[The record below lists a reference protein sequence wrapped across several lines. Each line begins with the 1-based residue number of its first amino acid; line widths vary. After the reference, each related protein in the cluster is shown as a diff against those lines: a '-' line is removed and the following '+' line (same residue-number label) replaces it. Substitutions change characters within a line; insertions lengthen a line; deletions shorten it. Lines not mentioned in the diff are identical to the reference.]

1 MALSVDE
8 TYTYLSVICV
18 ITGRILID
26 TRNFRS
32 IMSRFSRAKK
42 VHGQTVEG
50 RRAVLESLRAGRDI
64 ERLVM
69 VEETELGPQLQEIV
83 MLATEA
89 GIEVQAVSRKELE
102 AQSQTKKSQGVIAV
116 VPDPRYHEPE
126 ELMMGADTNGQP
138 PLLVMLDGIQDPH
151 NLGAIARTADAAGAH
166 GLIIPERRAVGITA
180 GAVRASAGALEHVKV
195 SRVTNLNRTIERL
208 KETGMMVVGLD
219 AEGDV
224 EYTEADYKGPLLI
237 VIGSEGNGLSRLVR
251 ENCDQIASIPMAGKL
266 SSLNASVSA
275 GLVLY
280 EAFRQRRA

>member
-1 MALSVDE
+1 MAFSVDE

-18 ITGRILID
+18 IAVRILID
-26 TRNFRS
+26 IRNFRS
-32 IMSRFSRAKK
+32 TMSRFSRAKK

-69 VEETELGPQLQEIV
+69 VEEMELGPQLKEII

-208 KETGMMVVGLD
+208 KETGMTVVGLD

-224 EYTEADYKGPLLI
+224 EYTEADYKGPVLI

-251 ENCDQIASIPMAGKL
+251 DNCDQIASIPMAGKL

-280 EAFRQRRA
+280 EAFRQRRV

>member
-1 MALSVDE
+1 
-8 TYTYLSVICV
+8 
-18 ITGRILID
+18 
-26 TRNFRS
+26 
-32 IMSRFSRAKK
+32 MSRFSRAKK

-50 RRAVLESLRAGRDI
+50 RRAVLESLRAGREI

-69 VEETELGPQLQEIV
+69 VDDGELGPQLTEIV
-83 MLATEA
+83 MLASEA
-89 GIEVQAVSRKELE
+89 GIEVEAVSRKELD

-116 VPDPRYHEPE
+116 VPDPRYYDPE
-126 ELMMGADTNGQP
+126 DLMLGAESGDEP

-195 SRVTNLNRTIERL
+195 SRVGNLNRTIERL
-208 KETGMMVVGLD
+208 KEFGMMVIGLD

-224 EYTEADYKGPLLI
+224 EYTAANYSGPVVI
-237 VIGSEGNGLSRLVR
+237 VVGSEGKGISRLVR
-251 ENCDQIASIPMAGKL
+251 ENCDQVVSIPMAGEL
-266 SSLNASVSA
+266 SSLNASVST

-280 EAFRQRRA
+280 EVFRQRR

>member
-1 MALSVDE
+1 
-8 TYTYLSVICV
+8 
-18 ITGRILID
+18 
-26 TRNFRS
+26 
-32 IMSRFSRAKK
+32 MSRFSRAKK

-64 ERLVM
+64 EKLVM
-69 VEETELGPQLQEIV
+69 VDDAELGPQLTEIV
-83 MLATEA
+83 MLASEA
-89 GIEVQAVSRKELE
+89 GIEVEAVSRRELD

-126 ELMMGADTNGQP
+126 DLMLMAESGDKAP
-138 PLLVMLDGIQDPH
+138 MIVMLDGIQDPH

-166 GLIIPERRAVGITA
+166 GMIIPERRAVGITP

-208 KETGMMVVGLD
+208 KEFGMMVIGLD

-224 EYTEADYKGPLLI
+224 EYTEADYSGPVVI
-237 VIGSEGNGLSRLVR
+237 VVGSEGEGLSRLVR
-251 ENCDQIASIPMAGKL
+251 ENCDQIASIPMAGQL

-280 EAFRQRRA
+280 EAFRQRRG

>member
-18 ITGRILID
+18 IAGRILID